1 MEYHRILLPMEVLV
15 KNVRVAVVVGLIG
28 IAVAAIH
35 AQEASEVMLKAGDP
49 APAFSLVGT
58 DGKTHSLA
66 DLKGKPVVVAWF
78 PKAFTTGCT
87 IECKSMR
94 EAGEQIRHYD
104 VAYFAASVDDAETN
118 KKFAESLELDFPI
131 LSDPE
136 KNVARAYGVV
146 TPERQVAH
154 RWTFYIGGD
163 GKILAVD
170 RNVQPKTA
178 AQDISAKLGEL
189 GVAKKTS

>member
-1 MEYHRILLPMEVLV
+1 
-15 KNVRVAVVVGLIG
+15 VVVIG
-28 IAVAAIH
+28 ALACATAAVYTE
-35 AQEASEVMLKAGDP
+35 EATDVMLKPGDS
-49 APAFSLVGT
+49 APAFSLPGS

-66 DLKGKPVVVAWF
+66 ALKGKPVVVAWF

-94 EAGEQIRHYD
+94 EAGDKIRQYD
-104 VAYFAASVDDAETN
+104 VAYFAASVDDPETN

-131 LSDPE
+131 LSDPA
-136 KNVARAYGVV
+136 KDVARAYGVV

-170 RNVQPKTA
+170 REIKPATA
-178 AQDISAKLGEL
+178 AEDIAAKLEAL
-189 GVAKKTS
+189 GIK

>member
-1 MEYHRILLPMEVLV
+1 MEVLV
-15 KNVRVAVVVGLIG
+15 KNVMVAV
-28 IAVAAIH
+28 AVAGLGLAGAALS
-35 AQEASEVMLKAGDP
+35 AQEASDVMLKAGDP
-49 APAFSLVGT
+49 APPFSLVGS

-66 DLKGKPVVVAWF
+66 ELKGRPVVLAWF
-78 PKAFTTGCT
+78 PKAFTQGCT

-94 EAGEQIRHYD
+94 EAGDQIRQFD

-136 KNVARAYGVV
+136 KKVARAYGVV

-154 RWTFYIGGD
+154 RWTFYIGPD
-163 GKILAVD
+163 GKILSVD
-170 RNVQPKTA
+170 REVQVKTA
-178 AQDISAKLGEL
+178 AQEIAATLGEL
-189 GVAKKTS
+189 GVKKKTS

>member
-1 MEYHRILLPMEVLV
+1 MEVLV
-15 KNVRVAVVVGLIG
+15 KNVMVAV
-28 IAVAAIH
+28 AVAGLGLAGAALS
-35 AQEASEVMLKAGDP
+35 AQEASDVMLKVGDP
-49 APAFSLVGT
+49 APPFSLVGS

-66 DLKGKPVVVAWF
+66 ELKGRPVVLAWF
-78 PKAFTTGCT
+78 PKAFTQGCT

-94 EAGEQIRHYD
+94 EAGDQIRQFD

-136 KNVARAYGVV
+136 KKVARAYGVV

-154 RWTFYIGGD
+154 RWTFYIGPD
-163 GKILAVD
+163 GKILSVD
-170 RNVQPKTA
+170 REVQVKTA
-178 AQDISAKLGEL
+178 AQEIATTLGEL
-189 GVAKKTS
+189 GVKKKTS